1 MRRVYIILLLCCF
14 NISQSGFSQSKYQPS
29 KEIEEMLNQ
38 LHSATTEK
46 EKLKAFVELA
56 WMYRSVNT
64 NIAKDYSDSTII
76 LATKLKEYKS
86 FWFGLNSKAEA
97 LRISGNLTEA
107 LKIHQLAFKLA
118 ETNHFT
124 IKTAHS
130 LNNIGLVLKRQR
142 NPKEAIDYILKARNL
157 YQSVH
162 DTEGI
167 ITTSTNLGNCYYSLD
182 DYKTSSKYHDE
193 VISLSIPRKDYYSL
207 GNAYTNLGHNY
218 YYMGQKN
225 KAKDSYYKGL
235 EYREKYGGLSDL
247 ADSYSNYGYMVYED
261 GNYAEANNYF
271 QKALAIDRHTG
282 NKDRLLLVYKYISE
296 MWVTKKDFE
305 SAYYYADSA
314 RIYKDS
320 IINETNVSSL
330 NEMSQKF
337 DSEKKQLQIENL
349 AKENTLKEKENSQQ
363 KLILIIVGIA
373 LIISVVLVFSV
384 LKQYKEKKKA
394 NHIISEQKEVLEEKQ
409 KEIIDS
415 ITYAKHLQEAIL
427 PTEELI
433 KEYLPQSF
441 ILYKPKDIVAGDFY
455 WLEHKA
461 NLVFI
466 AAADCTGHGVPGA
479 MVSVVCSNALNRVVK
494 EFNITD
500 PGGILDKTRDLVLET
515 FARSNKNVKDGMD
528 ISLCCINKTT
538 KQIMWSGANNPL
550 WYIENE
556 ELKEITADKQ
566 PIGKTENPK
575 SFTTHS
581 LSLKSGNYVY
591 LFTDGYA
598 DQFGGPKGKKLKY
611 KPFKE
616 LLIKNS
622 NLSMNEQKLMLEN
635 AFNEWKG
642 NLEQVDDICVIG
654 IRI

>member
-1 MRRVYIILLLCCF
+1 MKRYYFTLLFLGILLTSV
-14 NISQSGFSQSKYQPS
+14 IGQSKHQSS
-29 KEIEEMLNQ
+29 KEIAEMLNR
-38 LHSATTEK
+38 LHSTKTEK

-86 FWFGLNSKAEA
+86 CWFGLNSKAEA

-107 LKIHQLAFKLA
+107 LKIHQLAFTLA
-118 ETNHFT
+118 ETNHLT

-162 DTEGI
+162 DTDGI

-182 DYKTSSKYHDE
+182 DYNTSTKYHDE
-193 VISLSIPRKDYYSL
+193 VISLSIPREDYYSL

-235 EYREKYGGLSDL
+235 QYREKYGDLSDL

-282 NKDRLLLVYKYISE
+282 NKDRLLLVYKYLSE

-337 DSEKKQLQIENL
+337 DSEKKQLKIERL
-349 AKENTLKEKENSQQ
+349 STENSFKEKENKLQ
-363 KLILIIVGIA
+363 KVFLLVVGIA
-373 LIISVVLVFSV
+373 LIISIILGISV
-384 LKQYKEKKKA
+384 LKQYRDKKKA
-394 NHIISEQKEVLEEKQ
+394 NHIIIEQKEILEEKQ

-427 PTEELI
+427 PTEKI
-433 KEYLPQSF
+433 VKDFLPESF
-441 ILYKPKDIVAGDFY
+441 IFYKPKDIVAGDFY
-455 WLEHKA
+455 WFEHKED
-461 NLVFI
+461 LIFI

-494 EFNITD
+494 EFNTTN
-500 PGGILDKTRDLVLET
+500 PGAILDKTRELVLET
-515 FARSNKNVKDGMD
+515 FVRSDKDVKDGMD
-528 ISLCCINKTT
+528 ISLCCINSKT
-538 KQIMWSGANNPL
+538 KQLLWSGANNPL
-550 WYIENE
+550 WYIQNNE
-556 ELKEITADKQ
+556 MKEITANKQ
-566 PIGKTENPK
+566 SVGKTEDPK
-575 SFTTHS
+575 PFITHQIQLQKGDS
-581 LSLKSGNYVY
+581 IY

-616 LLIKNS
+616 LLFQNS
-622 NLSMNEQKLMLEN
+622 NLPLENQKQKLEQT
-635 AFNEWKG
+635 FNDWKLD
-642 NLEQVDDICVIG
+642 LEQVDDVCVIG
-654 IRI
+654 VRL